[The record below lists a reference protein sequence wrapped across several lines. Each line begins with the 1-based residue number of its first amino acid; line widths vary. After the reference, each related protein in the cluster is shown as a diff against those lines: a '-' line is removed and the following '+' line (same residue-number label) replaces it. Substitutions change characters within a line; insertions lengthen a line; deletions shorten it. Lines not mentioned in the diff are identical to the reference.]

1 MKLLAGELRQE
12 FNVYRKRLRCLLA
25 LPEVKRTNFPAD
37 HMELLTE
44 FALLTT
50 RFL

>member
-12 FNVYRKRLRCLLA
+12 FNVYRKRCLLA
-25 LPEVKRTNFPAD
+25 LPEVKCTNFPAD